1 MAKILVVDDEAV
13 DRELVRRC
21 LEPIANL
28 EPSFVND
35 GEQALESVSRDL
47 PDVVLT
53 DLRMPGINGL
63 ELVERLRT
71 EFPLLPVILMTSKG
85 GERIAVQAL
94 KAGASSYVPKDEL
107 KDELHETIKEVLEV
121 AEATQKQSEVLSS
134 LRSRVAHFEVA
145 NDPTLSSH
153 LVSNLVDSLQIIGF
167 GTEADRT
174 QIGIALMEALSNAL
188 IHGNLELDSD
198 LRKSDREQFE
208 ELLFRRS
215 KEEPYCKRLIYCT
228 ITETPDKVEYIIRD
242 EGQGFDPDC
251 LPDPTIP
258 ENLLEVC
265 GRGVMLIRT
274 FMDSVEYNQKGNQI
288 TMVKFG
294 SESPDSL

>member
-1 MAKILVVDDEAV
+1 MVKILVVDDEAV

-21 LEPIANL
+21 LEPIQNL
-28 EPSFVND
+28 EAGFVND
-35 GEQALESVSRDL
+35 GEQAIEFVFRDP
-47 PDVVLT
+47 PDLVLT

-63 ELVERLRT
+63 ELVERLHT

-94 KAGASSYVPKDEL
+94 KAGAASYVPKDEL

-121 AEATQKQSEVLSS
+121 AEATQKHSEVLSS

-145 NDPTLSSH
+145 NDPALFSH

-188 IHGNLELDSD
+188 IHGNLELDSE
-198 LRKSDREQFE
+198 LRKSDRDQFE
-208 ELLFRRS
+208 ELLFRRL
-215 KEEPYCKRLIYCT
+215 KEEPYSERLIHCT
-228 ITETPDKVEYIIRD
+228 VTETRDRVEYVISD

-274 FMDSVEYNQKGNQI
+274 FMDSVEYNQKGNQV
-288 TMVKFG
+288 TMVKLG
-294 SESPDSL
+294 SGSPDSL

>member
-21 LEPIANL
+21 LEPIQNL
-28 EPSFVND
+28 ESSFVND
-35 GEQALESVSRDL
+35 GEQALEAVFADL
-47 PDVVLT
+47 PDIVLT
-53 DLRMPGINGL
+53 DLRMPGMTGL
-63 ELVERLRT
+63 ELVERLRA

-107 KDELHETIKEVLEV
+107 KDELGGTIKEVLEV
-121 AEATQKQSEVLSS
+121 AEANQKQSAVLSS
-134 LRSRVAHFEVA
+134 LCSRVAHYEVIS
-145 NDPTLSSH
+145 DPSLFNH

-188 IHGNLELDSD
+188 IHGNLELGSD
-198 LRKSDREQFE
+198 LRKSDRDRFE
-208 ELLFRRS
+208 ELLFSRS
-215 KEEPYCKRLIYCT
+215 HEEPYCGRRIHCT
-228 ITETPDKVEYIIRD
+228 VTEAPDRVEYVIRD
-242 EGQGFDPDC
+242 EGQGFDPSC

-274 FMDSVEYNQKGNQI
+274 FMDVVEYNEKGNQL
-288 TMVKFG
+288 TMIKLG
-294 SESPDSL
+294 SESFE